1 MADAH
6 EPASWVKK
14 WPASAPSDLVQEYRQ
29 LHEQECM
36 PLKTLLKTFKS
47 KDDASV
53 LRQGKYKGY
62 TVKDA
67 IDEINR
73 KLANIS
79 VQKTGLEQKIRNA
92 MAEKGVERIS
102 AAENHRAKAEA
113 KLHEALNELSAQ
125 KTDLT
130 ESKDAMTYLLSG

>member
-125 KTDLT
+125 KDDLA